1 MDDYSED
8 KFNKIQEKES
18 LIDKYE
24 DKVGTYLMQITGKD
38 MNVAQTKQASKF
50 LHTLSDFER
59 IGDHASGIS
68 KVAKELKEK
77 KTFLGAILAGIFIS
91 LGGFAYLK
99 LGGLAGAIMFA
110 FGLLSIVHY
119 KLPLFTGRS
128 GFVNSIGELA
138 ELFTLVLIGNVIGCT
153 VAAFTLSPI
162 MGVTEPVV
170 SIYSS
175 RMSRQVIDV
184 FLLAIPCGLIMTT
197 VVDAARSG
205 KYIPLLF
212 GVPHFFL
219 CCILFSPF
227 KVFSY
232 CPLEKN
238 CFLHYHTDF
247 IS

>member
-1 MDDYSED
+1 MILLSHS
-8 KFNKIQEKES
+8 KIDQ
-18 LIDKYE
+18 
-24 DKVGTYLMQITGKD
+24 M
-38 MNVAQTKQASKF
+38 
-50 LHTLSDFER
+50 
-59 IGDHASGIS
+59 
-68 KVAKELKEK
+68 KEL

-99 LGGLAGAIMFA
+99 LGGLAGAVMFA

-153 VAAFTLSPI
+153 VTAFTLSPI

-170 SIYSS
+170 SIYMS

-212 GVPHFFL
+212 GVP
-219 CCILFSPF
+219 LFIVCGFVHSIADTF
-227 KVFSY
+227 YYLATVSSTSY
-232 CPLEKN
+232 TLLFPVKYWFAAVVGN
-238 CFLHYHTDF
+238 F
-247 IS
+247 IGCNIPRLLVRGQESLSS